1 MDLKEIVGFESIR
14 TITRNGFETFLA
26 NVPKRMISRVIYTVS
41 LDNLGY
47 RIKSVLGDIFTVNYT
62 VTENRADNT
71 VLFDADIFGVPYEC
85 PTDYIRF
92 NGTLIKLKIDVG
104 YMMSENTRV
113 NQPYPVYKLQCL
125 RREKDIRNV
134 KLFVR
139 RLIKLADRKEAHDC
153 MGKTQVPYRHG
164 VYLDRPVL
172 IKRRTFNDVFIPVD
186 DKDNIIQS
194 VDKFINRK
202 KWYEMHNIPYHFGI
216 LLHGIPG
223 TGKSALA
230 QAIADNWNLPMAVL
244 NTDSLDMFPDML
256 EQINNQS
263 SMSPH
268 VVLIEDID
276 IAMKTN
282 GIDDKRPSGMAAI
295 LNAMDGINAMNNV
308 IYIFTTNHI
317 DKLDPALIRP
327 GRIDLKIE
335 MKGVNKQTFDMFTR
349 HHFDEHTT
357 DETFEF
363 PSDMTFGELQTEVMK
378 DLTFT
383 EFLDYV
389 RRRCDD
395 ENNRM

>member
-1 MDLKEIVGFESIR
+1 MNLKEIVGFESVR
-14 TITRNGFETFLA
+14 TITRNGFETFLT
-26 NVPKRMISRVIYTVS
+26 NVPKRMMSKFIYTIS

-71 VLFDADIFGVPYEC
+71 VSFDADIFGVPYEC

-164 VYLDRPVL
+164 VYLDRPIF
-172 IKRRTFNDVFIPVD
+172 IKRRTFDDVFIPVD
-186 DKDNIIQS
+186 DKDSIIQS

-230 QAIADNWNLPMAVL
+230 QAIADNWNLPMAVI
-244 NTDSLDMFPDML
+244 NTDSLDRFPDMI
-256 EQINNQS
+256 EQINQS
-263 SMSPH
+263 SLSPH

-295 LNAMDGINAMNNV
+295 LNAMDGIDAMKNV

-357 DETFEF
+357 DEVFEF

-378 DLTFT
+378 DLTFA

-395 ENNRM
+395 ENHRM